1 MKKIDLTYRV
11 TTPAF
16 IGNAEQQAE
25 FRLASFKGL
34 LRFWWRTLQWGRF
47 TNSQALKTEEDLI
60 FGSSDQNVGRSKVR
74 LRLLNPQQMPRPTG
88 AGDVLWKDDPAT
100 SSEGNKQR
108 SGAWYLGYGCVN
120 AFYIRANAEKKRP
133 EKKAGQLER
142 PCLMPFTFKV
152 EVRITCDEEKSKTVE
167 HSLAMLGSLGG
178 IGAKSRKG
186 YGSLSLVDWRSEN
199 RPTWLDLNNPVSTIN
214 NILKETNISRTG
226 NPAWTAFSDDTRII
240 QIESTER
247 NSTERDLLDSIGREM
262 VYFRSWGNNGK
273 VLGAEPER
281 RFVDDHHLFYEQA
294 KGQPQQ
300 EGAVAIAHP
309 ERIAFGLPHNY
320 GQKPFEHVYP
330 AIDGNEQE
338 SRRASPLFI
347 HLHQPNPL
355 QKPIALVAFFPA
367 EFLPQG
373 TRIKSFGKS
382 VPFDPATIYDPVF
395 EFLDRLEGKG
405 DVGNQI
411 RTHIKGA
418 RVL

>member
-11 TTPAF
+11 TIPAF
-16 IGNAEQQAE
+16 IGNAEQEAE

-47 TNSQALKTEEDLI
+47 IDSQTLKAEEDSI
-60 FGSSDQNVGRSKVR
+60 FGSSDQGVGRSKVR
-74 LRLLNPQQMPRPTG
+74 LRLLNPQQMPRATG
-88 AGDVLWKDDPAT
+88 VGEVLWKDDDPNNLN
-100 SSEGNKQR
+100 GNNRR
-108 SGAWYLGYGCVN
+108 SGAWYLGYGCIN
-120 AFYIRANAEKKRP
+120 AFATRDG
-133 EKKAGQLER
+133 KKAGQLIR
-142 PCLMPFTFKV
+142 SCLMPFTFGV
-152 EVRITCDEEKSKTVE
+152 EVRITCDEEKLKTVE
-167 HSLAMLGSLGG
+167 QALAILGCLGG

-186 YGSLSLVDWRSEN
+186 YGSLSLVDWQSEN
-199 RPTWLDLNNPVSTIN
+199 RPAWLDLNNPVSTIS
-214 NILKETNISRTG
+214 NILKATNTARTS
-226 NPAWTAFSDDTRII
+226 NPTWTAFSDETRII
-240 QIESTER
+240 KINSTEQ
-247 NSTERDLLDSIGREM
+247 NPTERDLLDNIGREM

-273 VLGAEPER
+273 VLGSVPER

-294 KGQPQQ
+294 KRQPQQ

-320 GQKPFEHVYP
+320 GQKTFEHVYP
-330 AIDGNEQE
+330 AIGEKEQE
-338 SRRASPLFI
+338 SRRASPLFVHI
-347 HLHQPNPL
+347 HHPDSK

-405 DVGNQI
+405 DAGNQI
-411 RTHIKGA
+411 RTQIKGA